1 MMFSRLRSKIQFFL
15 LLQSLGMF
23 IGTLTHVIWIIDNG
37 FLSKHY
43 RASFLTS
50 IFWDS
55 LAFLDPIAAFLL
67 IVKPKI
73 GIQMTALIIVVDVLH
88 NGYLC
93 FRVFPKDS
101 ALMLTWLTGNW
112 MFLCQLG
119 FGIFVLATY
128 KSIKREIELKSKPS
142 LYS

>member
-1 MMFSRLRSKIQFFL
+1 MFSRLRTKIQFFL
-15 LLQSLGMF
+15 LLQSLGML
-23 IGTLTHVIWIIDNG
+23 IGTLTHLIWFINNG

-43 RASFLTS
+43 YASLLTS

-55 LAFLDPIAAFLL
+55 LTFLDPIAAFLL
-67 IVKPKI
+67 IVKPKT
-73 GIQMTALIIVVDVLH
+73 GVQMTALIIVVDVLH

-101 ALMLTWLTGNW
+101 TLMLTWLIGNW

-128 KSIKREIELKSKPS
+128 KSIIREITLKSNAS